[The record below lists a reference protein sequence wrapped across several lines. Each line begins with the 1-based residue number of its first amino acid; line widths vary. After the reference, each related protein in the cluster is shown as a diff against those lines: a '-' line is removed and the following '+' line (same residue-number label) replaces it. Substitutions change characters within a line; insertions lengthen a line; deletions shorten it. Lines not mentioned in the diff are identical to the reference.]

1 MCYIIEITNCHAS
14 LICNPSCH
22 SGHAAKTLPPCSPLS
37 KPGSVGAVLT
47 SRAKMSL
54 TGTGKPPASAQGLA
68 MRLLSLPG
76 TVGAGEGAADTP
88 PPPPKV
94 HRARKT
100 MNRPSGAQV
109 SATETAVVNVFVFV
123 NKEGVSTVEKEA
135 ASLDDPAPKAEREGP
150 EQGEAQPE
158 TLGAEPVD
166 PEHDEE
172 RADSLEDW
180 ETEVGEEFRLFYD
193 SYSMDERA
201 DSDSKVRERMEGG
214 VMKDTPGTFIKYFR
228 SRDKHFDSLIQTS
241 VCLSVC
247 SQSSSSGA
255 RKKGKKKWRSES
267 PWVKPSRKR
276 KKKGGKG
283 GAGKGSLSTDG
294 SSMETERLEE
304 LPLCSCRM
312 EAPKIERIS
321 ERAKNMCMAT
331 ESIDGELR
339 GCSNTIVKRE
349 TMRPSSKV
357 SLMVLCEQHRARMVK
372 HHCCPG
378 CGYFCTSGTFLECH
392 PDFRITHRFHSS
404 CMSRLG
410 GLLFCPHCGED
421 ASEAQEITVATAD
434 TSSAMATVAPPPCTG
449 EGEGRPDSTQAS
461 ARMRGSG
468 ELRKGP
474 LELAPADCID
484 SSGPSVTLP
493 SGATISA
500 SALPQGESRAALE
513 RALMSHEAERRKK
526 LRFHPR
532 QLYPAAKQGE
542 LHKVLLMLMDGID
555 PSYQTDIQSKKTSLH
570 GAAQRGCL
578 AICHILLQ
586 AGANIDAQD
595 KSLKTPLLEAIANNH
610 LEVVQYLVKHGA
622 NVHHAE
628 EDGSTGLHHAAKIG
642 TLELVKLLLATGK
655 VEVNAQDSGGWTPI
669 IWAAEHKHIDIIR
682 ALLARGANVSVQDKE
697 MNVVLHWASF
707 AGCADIAEVLL
718 NAQCDLHAV
727 NMHGDTPLH
736 IAARESYHDCVTLFL
751 SRGADIEMRN
761 KEGDTPL
768 DLTVPHSPVWF
779 TLQLNKK
786 LRQGVQNRVT
796 RTEKIISRDV
806 AQGYENVPIPCVNGV
821 DEEPCPADYKY
832 ISENCETS
840 TMNID
845 RNITHLQHCG
855 CTDDCSSSNCL
866 CGQLSIRC
874 WYDKDRRL
882 LQEFNKIEPPLI
894 FECNQACSC
903 WRSCKNRVVQGGIK
917 VRLQLYR
924 TAKMGWGVRAL
935 QDIPQGTFIC
945 EYVGEL
951 ISDAEADVREDDSYL
966 FDLDNKDGEVYCIDA
981 RYYGNISRFINH
993 LCDPNIIPVRVFMLH
1008 QDLRFPRIAFF
1019 SSRDIHTGQELG
1031 FDYGD
1036 RFWDIKSK
1044 YFTCQCGSEKCKHS
1058 AEAIALEQSRLARL
1072 ETLQD
1077 PVPDSGLPLLGNP

>member
-1 MCYIIEITNCHAS
+1 MGALISQPAEQEKEKDEEGGERECDSGTGEGGKDDREEEITEKPDQTAITAPPSAATAGTAS
-14 LICNPSCH
+14 KGMP
-22 SGHAAKTLPPCSPLS
+22 GHAAKTLPPCSPLS

-54 TGTGKPPASAQGLA
+54 TGTGKPPTSAQGLA
-68 MRLLSLPG
+68 MRLLSLPARFEERDG
-76 TVGAGEGAADTP
+76 ETSGDCTDSTMPARFEERDGETSGDCTDSTVPARFEERDGETSGDCTDSTMPARFEERDGETSGDCTDSTVPARFEERDGETSGDCTASTVPARFEEQDRETSGDCTASTVWRTAVHTNPSSCFFTRFSVESSTHSTGEGGMEGQQSAGEE
-88 PPPPKV
+88 
-94 HRARKT
+94 
-100 MNRPSGAQV
+100 SGNQ
-109 SATETAVVNVFVFV
+109 
-123 NKEGVSTVEKEA
+123 
-135 ASLDDPAPKAEREGP
+135 
-150 EQGEAQPE
+150 
-158 TLGAEPVD
+158 
-166 PEHDEE
+166 
-172 RADSLEDW
+172 
-180 ETEVGEEFRLFYD
+180 
-193 SYSMDERA
+193 
-201 DSDSKVRERMEGG
+201 SDR
-214 VMKDTPGTFIKYFR
+214 
-228 SRDKHFDSLIQTS
+228 
-241 VCLSVC
+241 
-247 SQSSSSGA
+247 SSSSGA

-283 GAGKGSLSTDG
+283 GAGLSTDG

-331 ESIDGELR
+331 ESIDGELS

-404 CMSRLG
+404 CVSRLG

-434 TSSAMATVAPPPCTG
+434 TSSATATAAPPPCTG

-500 SALPQGESRAALE
+500 
-513 RALMSHEAERRKK
+513 
-526 LRFHPR
+526 
-532 QLYPAAKQGE
+532 
-542 LHKVLLMLMDGID
+542 MDGID

-610 LEVVQYLVKHGA
+610 LEVAQYLVKHGA

-768 DLTVPHSPVWF
+768 DLTIPHSPVWF

-796 RTEKIISRDV
+796 RTEKII
-806 AQGYENVPIPCVNGV
+806 
-821 DEEPCPADYKY
+821 
-832 ISENCETS
+832 
-840 TMNID
+840 
-845 RNITHLQHCG
+845 
-855 CTDDCSSSNCL
+855 SSNCL

-945 EYVGEL
+945 E
-951 ISDAEADVREDDSYL
+951 
-966 FDLDNKDGEVYCIDA
+966 
-981 RYYGNISRFINH
+981 
-993 LCDPNIIPVRVFMLH
+993 
-1008 QDLRFPRIAFF
+1008 
-1019 SSRDIHTGQELG
+1019 
-1031 FDYGD
+1031 
-1036 RFWDIKSK
+1036 
-1044 YFTCQCGSEKCKHS
+1044 
-1058 AEAIALEQSRLARL
+1058 
-1072 ETLQD
+1072 
-1077 PVPDSGLPLLGNP
+1077 